1 MELKLTIPDYLSIEA
16 YKQVTSLDH
25 LSDLEKMVATVSILS
40 NLSEDKLRELQ
51 SSDLSN
57 VFTEVTNRLIDVN
70 PEYYPIIEIEGKL
83 YGYQHMSK
91 LTLGEYIDLENLVKE
106 PIKNLEQ
113 VMAIL
118 YRPVLKQSFKSIKWA
133 TKMGYKLGIGEV
145 DDLSKYYEL
154 EKYDSSKRQDNAEV
168 MKNLPVSYALGA
180 LSFFL
185 QVGNSLL
192 LGSEAYSQA
201 KTKKQKKEILKKIS
215 TNLSMSTG
223 DGLLLFITSQV
234 HPSLQSQEIKL
245 SQI

>member
-1 MELKLTIPDYLSIEA
+1 MELKLTIPDYLSIKD
-16 YKQVTSLDH
+16 YKQVTALDH
-25 LSDLEKMVATVSILS
+25 LSDLEKMVSTVSILS

-133 TKMGYKLGIGEV
+133 TKMGYKLGVGEV

-234 HPSLQSQEIKL
+234 HPSLASQEIKL